1 MLRMSIR
8 GCAEGVRGKVYDGA
22 NTRQHAAPRGK
33 NEMEDSLSD
42 APIRKHMHEVTRSEL
57 GATIHTRQECD
68 PGTLARRTDQNPE
81 VSRRE
86 SRFKVDR
93 LLLTGI
99 LRECPNARSRLFLLM
114 KDWKTHE
121 IGRCGGLAQFLEEL
135 RRSD

>member
-1 MLRMSIR
+1 
-8 GCAEGVRGKVYDGA
+8 
-22 NTRQHAAPRGK
+22 
-33 NEMEDSLSD
+33 MEDSLSD

-121 IGRCGGLAQFLEEL
+121 IGRCGGLARARPRFPAPVAV
-135 RRSD
+135 RTRPPASGAASVTIT